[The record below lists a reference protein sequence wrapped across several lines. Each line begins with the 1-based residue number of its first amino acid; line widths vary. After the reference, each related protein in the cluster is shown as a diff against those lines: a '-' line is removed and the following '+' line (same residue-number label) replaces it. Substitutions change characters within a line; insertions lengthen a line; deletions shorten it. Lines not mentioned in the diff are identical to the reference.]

1 MYDLNCSV
9 SVFLPQ
15 VVSTL
20 TLKLLSMKV
29 AISVP
34 MALSSPLMKHLERQS
49 KIVKLV
55 REVTNDMRSVMG
67 KDFFSL
73 KASLSGKM

>member
-1 MYDLNCSV
+1 MAALAKGDVMYDLNCSS

-34 MALSSPLMKHLERQS
+34 MALSSLSIKHLER
-49 KIVKLV
+49 
-55 REVTNDMRSVMG
+55 
-67 KDFFSL
+67 
-73 KASLSGKM
+73 